1 MSEKITARHLARPA
15 MLYIRQSTAHQL
27 VHNEESRR
35 LQYAM
40 ADRLRSLGW
49 REVQIVDDDLGKSA
63 AGMVDRPGFQRLV
76 SQVSLGKIGAVGAR
90 ELSRLARNNVDWQ
103 RLMEVCRYVDTLLV
117 DHDAVYDVRHA
128 NDRLLLGLKGNLN
141 EYELDLLRV
150 RAFEA
155 RLEKAR
161 RGEYYA
167 RVAVGYRKAP
177 EGALEKHPDARVQH
191 TIRLVFEKVLEFG
204 SARQVLLWMRAHGL
218 EVPVNRTDRGDLVWK
233 GVSYAWLHMVL
244 TNPIYAGAYAYRRT
258 MAVATLRADGTRQ
271 RRVIPR
277 PAGDAAVVLLPDHH
291 EGYIDRATFDRIQT
305 LMSRN
310 SQSRWRPGPGAPR
323 VGPALLAGLLRCRR
337 CGARLVVNYS
347 GTAVRVHRYECSR
360 AHASRGEARCIN
372 FSGLDVDARLAELAL
387 EVVQPGALEAAQQ
400 LVREE
405 GARQDALREA
415 LELELQAA
423 RYTAERAQRQYDAVE
438 PENRLVAE
446 ELERRWNA
454 ALERVRESERRLEPA
469 RPEPACPPL
478 DPARLAALAADVAR
492 VWHDPASDVR
502 LKKRILR
509 TLIEEIVVDVDEHDI
524 LLVVHWKGG
533 IHTEVAVRRRR
544 RGNNRGQ
551 TPADVTEAVR
561 LLARVSSDDHI
572 ARALNASGIPT
583 ARGNPWTRE
592 LVRSLR
598 SSHAIPVCTREG
610 DAEWLTLAG
619 AAQLVGVAEL
629 TLKRA
634 IERGVV
640 AALRPVSRGPWIISK
655 AALLRPSVLRHI
667 TKKPRAQ
674 SGEPAVPNSQQLT
687 LVIPRL

>member
-150 RAFEA
+150 RACEA

-277 PAGDAAVVLLPDHH
+277 PAGDAVVLLPDHH

-454 ALERVRESERRLEPA
+454 ALDRVRETERRLEPA
-469 RPEPACPPL
+469 HPEPACPPL
-478 DPARLAALAADVAR
+478 DPAR
-492 VWHDPASDVR
+492 H
-502 LKKRILR
+502 
-509 TLIEEIVVDVDEHDI
+509 
-524 LLVVHWKGG
+524 
-533 IHTEVAVRRRR
+533 
-544 RGNNRGQ
+544 
-551 TPADVTEAVR
+551 
-561 LLARVSSDDHI
+561 
-572 ARALNASGIPT
+572 
-583 ARGNPWTRE
+583 
-592 LVRSLR
+592 
-598 SSHAIPVCTREG
+598 
-610 DAEWLTLAG
+610 
-619 AAQLVGVAEL
+619 
-629 TLKRA
+629 
-634 IERGVV
+634 
-640 AALRPVSRGPWIISK
+640 
-655 AALLRPSVLRHI
+655 
-667 TKKPRAQ
+667 
-674 SGEPAVPNSQQLT
+674 
-687 LVIPRL
+687 

>member
-360 AHASRGEARCIN
+360 ANASRGEARCIN

-400 LVREE
+400 LAREE
-405 GARQDALREA
+405 GAREDALHEA
-415 LELELQAA
+415 LAW
-423 RYTAERAQRQYDAVE
+423 
-438 PENRLVAE
+438 LVA
-446 ELERRWNA
+446 NGQ
-454 ALERVRESERRLEPA
+454 
-469 RPEPACPPL
+469 
-478 DPARLAALAADVAR
+478 ADVGGQQF
-492 VWHDPASDVR
+492 PAPSLDSG
-502 LKKRILR
+502 R
-509 TLIEEIVVDVDEHDI
+509 T
-524 LLVVHWKGG
+524 GRG
-533 IHTEVAVRRRR
+533 EVA
-544 RGNNRGQ
+544 
-551 TPADVTEAVR
+551 
-561 LLARVSSDDHI
+561 
-572 ARALNASGIPT
+572 
-583 ARGNPWTRE
+583 
-592 LVRSLR
+592 
-598 SSHAIPVCTREG
+598 
-610 DAEWLTLAG
+610 
-619 AAQLVGVAEL
+619 
-629 TLKRA
+629 
-634 IERGVV
+634 
-640 AALRPVSRGPWIISK
+640 
-655 AALLRPSVLRHI
+655 
-667 TKKPRAQ
+667 
-674 SGEPAVPNSQQLT
+674 EP
-687 LVIPRL
+687 